1 VSGVPSAGAGGPRA
15 AAGGRSW
22 GEILADEA
30 AGYAGVAMANIAR
43 EFPVIV
49 VHLQEGPDDPAPRVR
64 EQNPVFFGSLDWH
77 SCVEMHWVLAR
88 LLRVAGDKV
97 PAGEVRAVL
106 DAQLS
111 ADGLA
116 AEAAW
121 AAGSGANWERPYG
134 WGWALTLADELAG
147 WSGDAGAR
155 RWSEALAP
163 LTAVLTGRF
172 LDWLETA
179 TYPVR
184 HGVHGNS
191 AFGLSRALPW
201 AQRLAAAGQ
210 PDLLEAIRGRVLGW
224 FGDDTD
230 YPGQYEPSGHDFLS
244 PALAEAELMATLLG
258 PGEFPAWLTGFLP
271 GLASG
276 SPPALFTPAEVSD
289 ASDGQIAHLH
299 GLNASRAWCWRR
311 IAESLP
317 PGDPRAVI
325 ALDAAWQHA
334 DAALPHV
341 VGSHYMVEHWL
352 AAYAVLLLS

>member
-1 VSGVPSAGAGGPRA
+1 MTGVPE
-15 AAGGRSW
+15 GRSW
-22 GEILADEA
+22 DEVLAGAA
-30 AGYAGVAMANIAR
+30 AGYAQVALANIER

-49 VHLQEGPDDPAPRVR
+49 IHLQDGPEDAPPRVR
-64 EQNPVFFGSLDWH
+64 DQNPVFFGSLDWH
-77 SCVEMHWVLAR
+77 SCVEMHWLLVR
-88 LLRVAGDKV
+88 LLRVV
-97 PAGEVRAVL
+97 PDAVPVAEVRAAL
-106 DAQLS
+106 DRQFS
-111 ADGLA
+111 PDGLA
-116 AEAAW
+116 AEAEW

-147 WSGDAGAR
+147 WDDTDAR
-155 RWSEALAP
+155 RWSDALAP
-163 LTAVLTGRF
+163 LAAVLTGRF
-172 LDWLETA
+172 LDWLDTA

-201 AQRLAAAGQ
+201 ARHLASAGQ
-210 PDLLEAIRGRVLGW
+210 PELLDAITAKVLHW
-224 FGDDTD
+224 FGGDTG

-244 PALAEAELMATLLG
+244 PALAEAELMACVL
-258 PGEFPAWLTGFLP
+258 PAAEFPGWLSAFLP
-271 GLASG
+271 GLTRGEPA
-276 SPPALFTPAEVSD
+276 ALFTPAEVSD
-289 ASDGQIAHLH
+289 PADGQIAHLH

-317 PGDPRAVI
+317 PGDSRAAV

-334 DAALPHV
+334 DASLPHV